1 MTRNRGAILG
11 AFVVVGLLL
20 FASGLFLI
28 GDRRLLFAEQFELH
42 ATFRKV
48 TGLAEGTP
56 VRIAGLPAGEVLEI
70 RVPSRPSDPFI
81 VRMRL
86 RDDLRSLVRS
96 DSVPAI
102 QTDGLVGGAFIQIS
116 VGTEDASIVSPGD
129 TLPGRDPL
137 EFADLIQE
145 GRDTFR
151 TVASEFIVLRGD
163 VSVAIEALTGT
174 AEATTGMIDNVGR
187 NVEAVVATSEGVV
200 REAQAALA
208 DARGLIAE
216 VRSGRGSIGQLL
228 TDDALYDRIVATSRE
243 VEQSVRNV
251 REMTDRSREAVESFT
266 ARDGTAQ
273 QIAGSLRNAL
283 IEVQEATADLAEG
296 TEALKRNFL
305 FRGFFNDRGF
315 FDLDAVS
322 REEYLAGALTRD
334 STALRVWVDGS
345 LLFVADPLTGLE
357 RLSDDGRR
365 RLDSAMADLV
375 RYPRDSPLV
384 VEGYAESSAGETAYL
399 RSIDRAQ
406 VVREYL
412 LGRFRRRTTLTG
424 IIPMGAEA
432 PGSPRGDGRW
442 SGVALTMFVRNDV
455 LSRTGAAAASIEAAQ
470 P

>member
-1 MTRNRGAILG
+1 MTRVRLVVVGG
-11 AFVVVGLLL
+11 FVLVGLLL
-20 FASGLFLI
+20 FTTGLFLI
-28 GDRRLLFAEQFELH
+28 GERRLLFADQFELNV
-42 ATFRKV
+42 TFGKV
-48 TGLAEGTP
+48 TGLEPGTR

-70 RVPSRPSDPFI
+70 QVPARPSDPFV

-86 RDDLRSLVRS
+86 LESLRNLVRV

-102 QTDGLVGGAFIQIS
+102 QTDGIVGSAFIQMS
-116 VGTEDASIVSPGD
+116 VGTDEAAVVSPGD
-129 TLPGRDPL
+129 TLVGQDPI

-151 TVASEFIVLRGD
+151 TVAGEIIDLRGD
-163 VSVAIEALTGT
+163 VSTAIRSLTST
-174 AEATTGMIDNVGR
+174 AEAATGMIDDVGR
-187 NVEAVVATSEGVV
+187 NVQTLTATSADVV

-208 DARGLIAE
+208 DARTLVAD
-216 VRSGRGSIGQLL
+216 VRSGRGSIGKLL
-228 TDDALYDRIVATSRE
+228 TDDELYNRVVATTRD
-243 VEQSVRNV
+243 VELSVRNV
-251 REMTDRSREAVESFT
+251 REMTERTRDMVAGFT
-266 ARDGTAQ
+266 DPDGTAQ
-273 QIAGSLRNAL
+273 QIAGSLRTAL

-322 REEYLAGALTRD
+322 REEYIAGALTRE
-334 STALRVWVDGS
+334 STPLRVWVDGS
-345 LLFVADPLTGLE
+345 LLFVTDPATGVE

-384 VEGYAESSAGETAYL
+384 VEGYADVSTGDAAYL

-406 VVREYL
+406 VVRDYL
-412 LGRFRRRTTLTG
+412 LSRFQRRTTLTG
-424 IIPMGAEA
+424 IMPMGSEA

-442 SGVALTMFVRNDV
+442 AGVALTMFVRNDV
-455 LSRTGAAAASIEAAQ
+455 LSRSSAAAAALEAGTN
-470 P
+470 